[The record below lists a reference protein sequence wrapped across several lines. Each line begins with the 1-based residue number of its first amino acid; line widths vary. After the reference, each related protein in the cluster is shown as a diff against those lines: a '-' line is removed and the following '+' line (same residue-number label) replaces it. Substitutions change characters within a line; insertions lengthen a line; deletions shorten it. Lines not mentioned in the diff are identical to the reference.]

1 MDAKSIEVNLQ
12 NADNLL
18 KRRTAYLT
26 HTYTIPM
33 NFFRK
38 KDSLSVGEGTVAY
51 IGHSAEYS
59 RYGKV
64 YTDNIAEND
73 IRGRNFYLNQF
84 YLNNISSRDS
94 LGTERFENKAFIR
107 LQPFAHDAVLS
118 KIDVGVGY
126 QMLSIYSFDPS
137 HYLSG
142 NINERHNN
150 LYLYAGV
157 SGQYRKYLSWNADG
171 KYTFAGYNLNDLDIG
186 GKIRFSFYPIEDG
199 IHITGRLRTTLTE
212 PHPFHQKIY
221 TNHHKW
227 HNDFTK
233 ISDSRVEASLDIPK
247 WQTHARFDYALVSG
261 LIYYDTL
268 SIIRQVSKPLSII
281 SASLEQNIRLWILHL
296 DNRALFQMASDG
308 RRSRYR
314 NFPSISN
321 II

>member
-1 MDAKSIEVNLQ
+1 MYFRCSNPIWATSTRRKTYHNTTPNLHIRNLHIGDTFATQQLEESCVKNPHHPEYHTCAKPLLPIQTVRIERYAQGWSYQQPFIRHWTQLSRQKYLLNAGFISQAVIRSENGGLQDSFWIRDTIVDAKSIEVNLQ

-171 KYTFAGYNLNDLDIG
+171 KYTLPDTISM
-186 GKIRFSFYPIEDG
+186 IS
-199 IHITGRLRTTLTE
+199 TLE
-212 PHPFHQKIY
+212 EKSDFH
-221 TNHHKW
+221 
-227 HNDFTK
+227 
-233 ISDSRVEASLDIPK
+233 S
-247 WQTHARFDYALVSG
+247 
-261 LIYYDTL
+261 TL
-268 SIIRQVSKPLSII
+268 
-281 SASLEQNIRLWILHL
+281 
-296 DNRALFQMASDG
+296 
-308 RRSRYR
+308 
-314 NFPSISN
+314 
-321 II
+321 